1 MSFNPQRLKRA
12 YYAFSSIFKRQ
23 VDFDTPLADAD
34 LDERHNCTVT
44 FEDVV
49 QEETIYDCAGE
60 DIFDQAVEAQLKRV
74 TLNYAAIT
82 PQRLF
87 GWITMLLGA
96 VAAPTGTPANE
107 VQTATDANIDGGA
120 APLSF
125 DFEGK
130 TGTTPAIAFDAVA
143 ATFQSALE
151 ALDSIGEGN
160 VSVSGTLATGLAVT
174 FQGDLAKA
182 NVPLITFGVGYTDG
196 GSPVTPVFVQT
207 TPGANEYHAAT
218 RSTDDQLPKTSCGVG
233 YENNTANPLKYR
245 SLVAES
251 ISIVFNRR
259 RNVTATIV
267 LLGRFT
273 PAEMSGFTEPD
284 CLNLP
289 ALKGRDCKIKVN
301 GSYLSEEF
309 WTATINLNNQVPT
322 GDDAFPFDDEEVSNF
337 ERGDKPTYPISMQ
350 ILGSEG
356 DTIGELCRTRTKVDV
371 EFLLGNPGD
380 RCSLIFPNTLMKFAS
395 NPRVYVGDL
404 NRSAHAIDAVPHK
417 DATIGAPVR
426 AEAYLDQT
434 DAFLTT

>member
-12 YYAFSSIFKRQ
+12 FYVFSSIFKRQ
-23 VDFDTPLADAD
+23 ADFNTPLADAD

-44 FEDVV
+44 FQDVV

-60 DIFDQAVEAQLKRV
+60 DIFDQTVEAQLKRV

-96 VAAPTGTPANE
+96 VAAPTGTANNE
-107 VQTATDANIDGGA
+107 VQTATDAAIDGGSA
-120 APLSF
+120 SMTF

-130 TGTTPAIAFDAVA
+130 TSTSSAVA
-143 ATFQSALE
+143 WDANAAAFQAALE
-151 ALDSIGEGN
+151 AMESIGEGN
-160 VSVSGTLATGLAVT
+160 VSVAGTLATGLAVT

-182 NVPLITFGVGYTDG
+182 NVPLITFGAGFTDG

-207 TPGANEYHAAT
+207 TAGGNKYHAAT

-233 YENNTANPLKYR
+233 YENNTANPLKYK
-245 SLVAES
+245 SIVVES
-251 ISIVFNRR
+251 ASIVFNRR

-273 PAEMSGFTEPD
+273 PEEMSGFTEPD

-309 WTATINLNNQVPT
+309 WSATINLNNQVPT
-322 GDDAFPFDDEEVSNF
+322 GDDAFPFDDVEVGTL

-371 EFLLGNPGD
+371 EFLLGDPGN
-380 RCSLIFPNTLMKFAS
+380 RCSLIYPNTLMKFAS
-395 NPRVYVGDL
+395 DPKVYVGDL
-404 NRSAHAIDAVPHK
+404 NRSAHAIDGVPHK
-417 DATIGAPVR
+417 DAGIGAPVR